1 MTSKK
6 KKDSSETAI
15 PSAKVGRPT
24 AYYAVEDVVKMV
36 RNSCLAGIAK
46 VNMVEWQMAWEKIE
60 CCRSNQNIPTAIS
73 Y

>member
-1 MTSKK
+1 MTSKN

-24 AYYAVEDVVKMV
+24 AYYAVEDVVKLV

-46 VNMVEWQMAWEKIE
+46 VSMVE
-60 CCRSNQNIPTAIS
+60 
-73 Y
+73 